1 MNHKLESQLK
11 KYYRNIKREIPNDY
25 SGKKDIIDNIRQ
37 NIEDFLAEQPEATF
51 ADVLSQFGNAS
62 EIAASFIDDMSTEE
76 IAALLK
82 KDRRKRRCSWIVCAI
97 TLSLVGGLC
106 YYMYRIYMDTPV
118 EITETT
124 TIYYYENTETT
135 ELPLMEENEEQKG
148 K

>member
-62 EIAASFIDDMSTEE
+62 EIVASFIDDMSTEE

-82 KDRRKRRCSWIVCAI
+82 KDRRKRHCTWAICIV
-97 TLSLVGGLC
+97 TLLLVGGLC
-106 YYMYRIYMDTPV
+106 YYMYLLIACTPV
-118 EITETT
+118 SITETIIT
-124 TIYYYENTETT
+124 YPETEYIDT
-135 ELPLMEENEEQKG
+135 EY
-148 K
+148 

>member
-62 EIAASFIDDMSTEE
+62 EIVASFIDDMSTEE

-82 KDRRKRRCSWIVCAI
+82 KDRWKRHCTWAICIV
-97 TLSLVGGLC
+97 TLLLVGGLC
-106 YYMYRIYMDTPV
+106 YYMYLLIACTPV

-124 TIYYYENTETT
+124 IIYYYENTETT
-135 ELPLMEENEEQKG
+135 ELPLMEENEE
-148 K
+148 